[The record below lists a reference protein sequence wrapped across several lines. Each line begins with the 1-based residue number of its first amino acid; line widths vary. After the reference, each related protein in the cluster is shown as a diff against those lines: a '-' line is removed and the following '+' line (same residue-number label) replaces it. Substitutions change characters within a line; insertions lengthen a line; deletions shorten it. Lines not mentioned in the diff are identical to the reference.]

1 LFAASCDTLE
11 QNKKFAA
18 SLDLDYPILSDPEG
32 LVARAYGVTTTLVAY
47 PHRWT
52 FIIGADRKILHV
64 DRQVSPK
71 SHGRDIASRLETLG
85 VARPD

>member
-1 LFAASCDTLE
+1 MFAASCDALD

-18 SLDLDYPILSDPEG
+18 SLELDYPILSDPDG
-32 LVARAYGVTTTLVAY
+32 LVARAYGVTTRLRPY

-52 FIIGADRKILHV
+52 FIIGADRKILFV

-71 SHGRDIASRLETLG
+71 SHGLDIANRLKSLG
-85 VARPD
+85 VARSD

>member
-1 LFAASCDTLE
+1 MFAASCDTPE

-18 SLDLDYPILSDPEG
+18 SLDLNYPILSDPDG
-32 LVARAYGVTTTLVAY
+32 LVARAYGVTTTLRPF

-52 FIIGADRKILHV
+52 FIIGADRKILYV

-71 SHGRDIASRLETLG
+71 SHGLDIASRLESLG
-85 VARPD
+85 VAKPD